1 MKLQSRVAASGWGAS
16 SRRSC
21 VDQAPAV
28 LKPASRSC
36 AVAAAAQR
44 PSEPNRRTRASR
56 PPSVRTGVIEFMPR
70 LMKTAPSGSTSH
82 QRSRIRSTRKKPEG
96 VARRASSPPNRSSGP
111 SIGSGGS
118 SSSVVVA
125 CSTNGIPGLTAAS
138 IVRPLVGDAA
148 GHDTADQATA
158 ATMIHCPPGTALAIS
173 SFSSKLGADTSA
185 RGGPLRSFRP
195 WGRPRLA
202 GH

>member
-56 PPSVRTGVIEFMPR
+56 PPSVRTGAIEFMPR

-96 VARRASSPPNRSSGP
+96 VARRASSPPNRSR
-111 SIGSGGS
+111 S
-118 SSSVVVA
+118 SHDSHFYVI

-158 ATMIHCPPGTALAIS
+158 ATMIHCLPGPALAIS